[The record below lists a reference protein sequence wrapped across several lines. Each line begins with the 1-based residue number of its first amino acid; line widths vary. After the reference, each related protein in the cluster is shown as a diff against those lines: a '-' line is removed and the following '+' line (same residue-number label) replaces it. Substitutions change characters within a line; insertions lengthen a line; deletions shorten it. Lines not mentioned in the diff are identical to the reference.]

1 MLLSEV
7 SGSSFLAREVVE
19 AARGNRHFE
28 SGRWFDVAS
37 VVSALF
43 TYKMNIFGGKYSI
56 AVLMCCY
63 SRRCQGAEVVVVVEV
78 GAERFFSSRQQ
89 SSSSP
94 PTWTGDLGAVKIL
107 LTSALLERGIL
118 RPFAIKN
125 VLHAVRKY
133 TLTRIHTQTTSIVC
147 TISLWKLNVFNLQ
160 TSRAIPQT
168 SSSVLYV
175 KLQNHT
181 RKTTSLAN
189 QTKHEI

>member
-1 MLLSEV
+1 
-7 SGSSFLAREVVE
+7 
-19 AARGNRHFE
+19 
-28 SGRWFDVAS
+28 
-37 VVSALF
+37 
-43 TYKMNIFGGKYSI
+43 MNIFGGKYSI
-56 AVLMCCY
+56 AVLMCCC
-63 SRRCQGAEVVVVVEV
+63 SRRCQGAKVVVDV

-94 PTWTGDLGAVKIL
+94 PTWTGDLGALKIL

-118 RPFAIKN
+118 RPSAIKN

-160 TSRAIPQT
+160 TSRTIPQT

-189 QTKHEI
+189 QSKHEI